1 MHEMNKGQLRIFFS
15 YAEGIGET
23 RAMLQ
28 AAQSQQKKGRRVAI
42 AALATPMEQEA
53 VTLSKEF
60 LHLSPRM
67 SAAQPELDLEQ
78 VLAEKPD
85 LVIIGHLAHTNP
97 EGFCHRRR
105 YQDIQELLQQGIDVY
120 TTAQVSSIESLHDT
134 VAAITGTATA
144 DRIPDSVFDDAAQV
158 QFIDMEPQLLSGYR
172 GDLTLPQ
179 LTALREIAL
188 RRCADR
194 LRLLSD
200 RMTGTFHTDEHILV
214 CLSSSP
220 SNAKIIR
227 TAAKMASA
235 FHSRFT
241 ALFVATPYTPIF
253 SSEDRQRL
261 QQHQRLAEELG
272 ATIEMVTG
280 EDVATQIAEFARL
293 SGVTKI
299 VLGRSAAARSHPFSK
314 ATLTEQLLAFVPE
327 LDIHIIPDQST
338 ETPYRPRQKSPNRTR
353 SILVNTSKSL
363 LILLVTTV
371 LSQIFYQLGFTE
383 ANIIMFYILGVL
395 LTSVATS
402 QRIYSLVSSV
412 ASVCIFNFL
421 FTVPR
426 FSFSAYETGY
436 PVTFAV
442 MFITA
447 YVSGTFAIRYKEQ
460 AGQSAKIAYRT
471 GILFETDQLLSKAQD
486 KSEILHAAAGQIT
499 KLLHRDI
506 VFFENADG
514 QLSEPRF
521 FPTSCGKDVTFTQ
534 EELEAAAWTLH
545 HNHAA
550 GATTDTLSD
559 VRYLYLALR
568 VDQRVYGVVGIE
580 AHSSPLDPSEHSI
593 LLSILGEC
601 ALALENKK
609 NAREKE
615 AAAVLAESEQL
626 RANLLRAISHDLR
639 TPLTSISGNAS
650 NLLSNSAHFDEAT
663 RQQIYTDI
671 YEDSM
676 WLINLVE
683 NLLSATR
690 IEEGRM
696 TLHTSTELLEDI
708 VEEALSHSRRKAH
721 HHHIS
726 SVCQDELLLVRA
738 DARLIVQVLVNIV
751 DNALKYT
758 PPGSSICVATCKQGD
773 MAQIEIADDG
783 PGIPPEDREKIF
795 DKFYCGSNTIADNRR
810 SIGLGLYLCRAI
822 VEAHGGTIS
831 VSDNHPRGTVF
842 RFTLPCQEV
851 TLHE

>member
-1 MHEMNKGQLRIFFS
+1 MHKTNKGQLRIFFS

-28 AAQSQQKKGRRVAI
+28 AAQFQQKQGRCVVI
-42 AALATPMEQEA
+42 AALVTPMERETA
-53 VTLSKEF
+53 ALSKEF
-60 LHLSPRM
+60 LHLPPRM

-78 VLAEKPD
+78 VLTEKPD
-85 LVIIGHLAHTNP
+85 LVIIDHLAHTNP

-144 DRIPDSVFDDAAQV
+144 DRIPDFVFDGAAQV
-158 QFIDMEPQLLSGYR
+158 KFIDMEPQLLSGYR
-172 GDLTLPQ
+172 GNLTLPQ

-194 LRLLSD
+194 LRLLTD

-214 CLSSSP
+214 CLSSAP

-241 ALFVATPYTPIF
+241 ALFVATPYAPIL
-253 SSEDRQRL
+253 SLEDRQRL

-280 EDVATQIAEFARL
+280 EDVAGQIAEFARL

-299 VLGRSAAARSHPFSK
+299 VLGRSAAARSHPFGR

-338 ETPYRPRQKSPNRTR
+338 ETPYRQRQKPPNRAR
-353 SILVNTSKSL
+353 SILINTTKSL
-363 LILLVTTV
+363 LILLATTV
-371 LSQIFYQLGFTE
+371 LSQIFYQSGFTE

-534 EELEAAAWTLH
+534 EELEAAAWTLR

-580 AHSSPLDPSEHSI
+580 ADSSPLDPSEHSI

-601 ALALENKK
+601 ALALENEK

-758 PPGSSICVATCKQGD
+758 PPGSSICVATCKQGN